1 MRVLAW
7 DIGGANV
14 KRLYLDSSTGQV
26 VSDIFYFPVW
36 QNKAGLREFLRNK
49 NLDSDV
55 VGVTMTA
62 ELCDVFE
69 TREEGVEYIVRACSE
84 VFEDPLYLT
93 VDGRLIR
100 REDIRDY
107 LALAASNWSASIN
120 YLEVRYGRGVLLD
133 VGSTTTDIIP
143 FGYPGPEEPPG
154 EMSDLERLR
163 KGLLV
168 YTGFLRTP
176 VCAIAKK
183 VPFRGGLARI
193 SAETFAIAA
202 DVYNVLGMLES
213 YRCAPP
219 DGGGRAASDSM
230 RRLARML
237 CSDMEEISEGEIRE
251 MCAYLYQRQAAE
263 VAGALK
269 GVVEDY
275 AVAGTAVYVCGSG
288 TSLGLRA
295 CEITGLKAVNLAEIT
310 DAYENLPCLGIAEML
325 IGKV

>member
-14 KRLYLDSSTGQV
+14 KRLYLDSSTGQLA
-26 VSDIFYFPVW
+26 SDIFYFPVW
-36 QNKAGLREFLRNK
+36 RRKQGLKDFLKTK
-49 NLDSDV
+49 NLEADI

-69 TREEGVEYIVRACSE
+69 TREEGVKYIVGVCGE
-84 VFEDPLYLT
+84 VFGDPLYLT
-93 VDGRLIR
+93 VDGRLLRGGEIK
-100 REDIRDY
+100 DY
-107 LALAASNWSASIN
+107 LLLAASNWAASVR
-120 YLEVRYGRGVLLD
+120 YLQGRYGRGVLLD
-133 VGSTTTDIIP
+133 VGSTTTDIFP
-143 FGYPGPEEPPG
+143 FGYPGAEEPWG
-154 EMSDLERLR
+154 MSDLERLR

-176 VCAIAKK
+176 VGSIARR
-183 VPFRGGLARI
+183 VPFKGGLARI
-193 SAETFAIAA
+193 SAETFAITA
-202 DVYNVLGMLES
+202 DVYNVLGMLDN

-219 DGGGRAASDSM
+219 DGGGITPRDSM

-237 CSDMEEISEGEIRE
+237 CSDMREVGEKEIRE

-269 GVVEDY
+269 GVLLAYGVTEP
-275 AVAGTAVYVCGSG
+275 TVYVCGSG
-288 TSLGLRA
+288 IPLGLRA
-295 CEITGLKAVNLAEIT
+295 CEIAGLPAVNLAEAT
-310 DAYENLPCLGIAEML
+310 PAYDNLPCLGMAEML